1 MISVTEIALVLLSL
15 IIYITFRLCS
25 RRAQSVT
32 ASTNPVRL
40 ARIRKASLIFQVL
53 IWISLVLGA
62 YWFLAFL
69 FGWPSPIH
77 DKLRVVTSQHHIYES
92 PGDMPTTILALW
104 MVKTGLAFLG
114 MGVLLRLFWLY
125 GRGILFT
132 AKNVTCIRFL
142 GWWLIIDWGIDYQ
155 LQGLAKDMDL
165 STTPV
170 FIGFLIIFVAWIMDE
185 GRKIKEEQELTV

>member
-1 MISVTEIALVLLSL
+1 MNVIMPILIPAFILFFLAFRFISGPRNNVA
-15 IIYITFRLCS
+15 R
-25 RRAQSVT
+25 
-32 ASTNPVRL
+32 
-40 ARIRKASLIFQVL
+40 RIRIKNASLIFQAL
-53 IWISLVLGA
+53 TWLCLVWGI
-62 YWFLAFL
+62 YGFLAFL

-92 PGDMPTTILALW
+92 PGDMPATILVLW
-104 MVKTGLAFLG
+104 IVKMCLAFFCV
-114 MGVLLRLFWLY
+114 GVLLRLFRLY

-142 GWWLIIDWGIDYQ
+142 GWWLIIDWVIDYQ

-185 GRKIKEEQELTV
+185 GRKIQEEQALTV